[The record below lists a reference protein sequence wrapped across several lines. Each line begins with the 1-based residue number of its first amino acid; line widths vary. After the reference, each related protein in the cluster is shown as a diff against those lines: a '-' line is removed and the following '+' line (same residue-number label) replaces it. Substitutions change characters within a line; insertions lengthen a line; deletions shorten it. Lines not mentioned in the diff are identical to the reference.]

1 MIRLAILSLLIAGA
15 AALMGFGGV
24 AGAFVGIAKVLF
36 FIALALFGIFLVL
49 GILAGRRMA
58 RVLD

>member
-49 GILAGRRMA
+49 GILAGRRMS